1 MLAPYPNL
9 YFETSVVRAYD
20 LYAVLDT
27 IDPSRV
33 LYGSDLPYA
42 SSANSLHEL
51 AVMANIAGI
60 DVARFA
66 DLFGGN
72 LLRLL
77 GRR

>member
-1 MLAPYPNL
+1 
-9 YFETSVVRAYD
+9 AYD
-20 LYAVLDT
+20 LFEVLDT
-27 IDPSRV
+27 IGPFRV

-51 AVMANIAGI
+51 AVMANIVGVEA
-60 DVARFA
+60 AHFA

-77 GRR
+77 GRG